1 MNHAGAIAS
10 NAGDDFHLIW
20 AGKKVLEMLKP
31 NSELDAV
38 VVEGPAW
45 EDSIM
50 VEDQSLLYSFD
61 IIEYYGGKNFCFAKK
76 VVFSQL
82 KYSAY
87 LPEKEWNLS
96 RLCAASD
103 NKKSNSVIRR
113 MADTYN
119 GFAEKYLDISEKIV
133 LNIKYLNCHLNGLL
147 NL

>member
-1 MNHAGAIAS
+1 ME
-10 NAGDDFHLIW
+10 
-20 AGKKVLEMLKP
+20 GKIFVLLKK
-31 NSELDAV
+31 L
-38 VVEGPAW
+38 
-45 EDSIM
+45 
-50 VEDQSLLYSFD
+50 F
-61 IIEYYGGKNFCFAKK
+61 
-76 VVFSQL
+76 FSQL